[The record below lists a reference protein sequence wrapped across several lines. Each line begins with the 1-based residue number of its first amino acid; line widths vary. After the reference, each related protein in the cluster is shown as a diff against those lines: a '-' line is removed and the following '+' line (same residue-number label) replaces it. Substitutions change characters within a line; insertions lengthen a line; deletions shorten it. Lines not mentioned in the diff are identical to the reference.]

1 VVMINLQNAFNTVD
15 HQVLWNNT
23 IYKRF
28 CHLILPSRVLS
39 CNPMAFISI
48 VIDLQEKFED
58 TKGVIWIRKSKH
70 HFHLVG
76 EGICLFVTYNWNV
89 IHVGEQL
96 LNYPSCTIS
105 FYPFSLVFVPSRHK
119 DYQRYSRNLK
129 YDIVA
134 FRCIFWHGRIVSK
147 CRSALI

>member
-1 VVMINLQNAFNTVD
+1 MGVFWCFCKGLFSVGLYI
-15 HQVLWNNT
+15 
-23 IYKRF
+23 F

-76 EGICLFVTYNWNV
+76 EGICLSRSIISILLARVFVCHVASFPSCWWGYLFVTYNWN
-89 IHVGEQL
+89 IFLYNLRSLFILFLWFLFHGFM
-96 LNYPSCTIS
+96 S
-105 FYPFSLVFVPSRHK
+105 F
-119 DYQRYSRNLK
+119 
-129 YDIVA
+129 I
-134 FRCIFWHGRIVSK
+134 K
-147 CRSALI
+147 CSDTRK